1 MEPNPQETADLV
13 TFTEEIRSGKLHFL
27 CSVMSESYHSTEK
40 SGWKVF
46 EDFLKKSWHVE
57 NWYNLI

>member
-13 TFTEEIRSGKLHFL
+13 TFGHFL

-40 SGWKVF
+40 SGWKV
-46 EDFLKKSWHVE
+46 
-57 NWYNLI
+57 Y